1 MLSGDNGILQRAT
14 DAKTKSD
21 EAQIRERIQLA
32 YHSALTKDLTGE
44 SNELTEDTLSEEL
57 ENEFKDKTFTIIPT
71 EDKKQWVIKVDNVEV
86 SVIAGQKEK
95 VETTY
100 IAYNIGDKV
109 TIGNETFFVIE
120 NSDETKSTVK
130 LITKENIDLSNL
142 VQSTS
147 ASEVVFSTANYWIDA
162 NSDGGKCR
170 YGNYPADLTSDT
182 NILTTDGKTAL
193 YGAQEYGKKL
203 GAENG
208 TLLTLS
214 EAQGF
219 REVES
224 ILFANNG
231 EYKSE
236 NNYLNFWI
244 RTVASSTNVLV
255 VKGEISNIIPCDYN
269 SGYGVRPVI
278 EILKS
283 KI

>member
-1 MLSGDNGILQRAT
+1 MIVILILAAISITMLAGDNSILKRAT

-32 YHSALTKDLTGE
+32 YHSALTKDLTGD
-44 SNELTEDTLSEEL
+44 NEVLTEDTLSKEL
-57 ENEFKDKTFTIIPT
+57 EKELKDKTFTIIPT

-86 SVIAGQKEK
+86 SVIAGQKEII

-142 VQSTS
+142 VLSTS

-170 YGNYPADLTSDT
+170 YGNYPADLTSDS
-182 NILTTDGKTAL
+182 
-193 YGAQEYGKKL
+193 
-203 GAENG
+203 
-208 TLLTLS
+208 LLIT
-214 EAQGF
+214 E
-219 REVES
+219 RKW
-224 ILFANNG
+224 ILF
-231 EYKSE
+231 KK
-236 NNYLNFWI
+236 F
-244 RTVASSTNVLV
+244 
-255 VKGEISNIIPCDYN
+255 
-269 SGYGVRPVI
+269 
-278 EILKS
+278 
-283 KI
+283 

>member
-86 SVIAGQKEK
+86 SVIA
-95 VETTY
+95 V
-100 IAYNIGDKV
+100 
-109 TIGNETFFVIE
+109 GNETFFVIE

>member
-1 MLSGDNGILQRAT
+1 MLAGDNSILKRAT

-32 YHSALTKDLTGE
+32 YHSALTKDLTGD
-44 SNELTEDTLSEEL
+44 NEVLTEDTLSKEL
-57 ENEFKDKTFTIIPT
+57 EKELKDKTFTIIPT

-86 SVIAGQKEK
+86 SVIAGQKEII

-142 VQSTS
+142 VLSTS

-170 YGNYPADLTSDT
+170 YGNYPADLTSDS
-182 NILTTDGKTAL
+182 
-193 YGAQEYGKKL
+193 
-203 GAENG
+203 
-208 TLLTLS
+208 LLIT
-214 EAQGF
+214 E
-219 REVES
+219 RKW
-224 ILFANNG
+224 ILF
-231 EYKSE
+231 KK
-236 NNYLNFWI
+236 F
-244 RTVASSTNVLV
+244 
-255 VKGEISNIIPCDYN
+255 
-269 SGYGVRPVI
+269 
-278 EILKS
+278 
-283 KI
+283 